1 MRLLAIISSL
11 VGLIGPISHIM
22 IVQSVS
28 EHWAMV
34 IGHALLISHE

>member
-1 MRLLAIISSL
+1 MSFLAIISSF

-22 IVQSVS
+22 ITHNVS

-34 IGHALLISHE
+34 IGHALLISHA